1 MKNPKVLSLGEALID
16 VVRHDGKSEEHVGG
30 SLLNV
35 GCGLARLGH
44 DTTVGTWF
52 GRDNRGER
60 IVQRA
65 RAAGAR
71 LHEGSD
77 RAEHTSV
84 AYATLDA
91 VGSASYDFDLTWQLP
106 ALEDLDAVNHLHTG
120 SIAATLEPGGTQV
133 LQTVRAVRDHAT
145 VSYDPNVRPALM
157 HSHQVILQ
165 RIEELVSLSDLVRAS
180 EEDIEWLYPGKPLQ
194 AVVRHWR
201 ALGPAMTVIT
211 RGPWGA
217 WAALGSD
224 SDMLVVDQMNVEV
237 ADTVGAGD
245 SFMAGLIS
253 GLLDANLLGGSQG
266 RGRFRQA
273 RWADVQPALHRAVA
287 TSGLTVSRP
296 GSYAP
301 DRAEVQAMLAHPPA
315 FDD

>member
-1 MKNPKVLSLGEALID
+1 MKNPQVLSLGEALID

-71 LHEGSD
+71 LREGSD

-91 VGSASYDFDLTWQLP
+91 AGSASYDFDLTWQLP
-106 ALEDLDAVNHLHTG
+106 VLEDLDTVNHLHTG

-133 LQTVRAVRDHAT
+133 VQTVRAVGT
-145 VSYDPNVRPALM
+145 MPQSP
-157 HSHQVILQ
+157 
-165 RIEELVSLSDLVRAS
+165 
-180 EEDIEWLYPGKPLQ
+180 
-194 AVVRHWR
+194 
-201 ALGPAMTVIT
+201 TT
-211 RGPWGA
+211 RM
-217 WAALGSD
+217 S
-224 SDMLVVDQMNVEV
+224 
-237 ADTVGAGD
+237 
-245 SFMAGLIS
+245 
-253 GLLDANLLGGSQG
+253 
-266 RGRFRQA
+266 
-273 RWADVQPALHRAVA
+273 
-287 TSGLTVSRP
+287 
-296 GSYAP
+296 AP
-301 DRAEVQAMLAHPPA
+301 R
-315 FDD
+315 

>member
-1 MKNPKVLSLGEALID
+1 MKNPQVLSLGEALID

-60 IVQRA
+60 IVQTA

-71 LHEGSD
+71 LREGSD

-91 VGSASYDFDLTWQLP
+91 AGSASYDFDLTWQLP
-106 ALEDLDAVNHLHTG
+106 VLEDLDTVNHLHTG

-133 LQTVRAVRDHAT
+133 VQTVRAVRDHAT

-157 HSHQVILQ
+157 HSPQAMMQ

-180 EEDIEWLYPGKPLQ
+180 DEDIEWLYPEKPLQ
-194 AVVRHWR
+194 AVIRRWR
-201 ALGPAMTVIT
+201 ALGPAMIVIT

-217 WAALGSD
+217 WAALASD
-224 SDMLVVDQMNVEV
+224 SDNLVVDQMNVKV
-237 ADTVGAGD
+237 ADSVGAGD

-266 RGRFRQA
+266 RERFREA

-287 TSGLTVSRP
+287 TAGLTVSRP